1 MTNIVKEEAV
11 LLTGV
16 YDKLHIPNEIGM
28 YSSILLTMFII
39 VSLSANL
46 CIYFFDLKLNKKI
59 ERLILLAPFLFLVI
73 AIYKYYQFDFFVKML
88 LVCIGLNISNRLM
101 LKYTNIFFEEK
112 LKEVTSS

>member
-11 LLTGV
+11 LLIGV

-28 YSSILLTMFII
+28 YSSILLTMFIM

-88 LVCIGLNISNRLM
+88 SVCIGLNISNRLM

-112 LKEVTSS
+112 LKEATSS